1 MKKSVDKENQLIYSN
16 HIELIGN
23 RRRKYENRR
32 NSKSEQLHDVLS
44 ELYVHEAD
52 AVFFVR
58 SCIWS

>member
-23 RRRKYENRR
+23 GRRKYENRR
-32 NSKSEQLHDVLS
+32 NSKSDQLHDVLS

-58 SCIWS
+58 SCILS